1 MAELE
6 TIFALSSGRL
16 PAGVAVI
23 RLSGPRVRFVLETIF
38 GSVPDHKEMA
48 YGSFRDLSGHV
59 IDRGLAVFFAG
70 PKSFTGE
77 DCGECHVHGGR
88 AVVRALSAVLASLE
102 TVRHAEPGE
111 FTRRAFLNG
120 KLDLT
125 QAEGVGDLIAA
136 ETEAQRKLALMQ
148 SDGVLR
154 SLYDGWRARLVH
166 CRSMV
171 EAAIDFSDE
180 DDVGERALANIQGL
194 LGDLAGEIRLHLGG
208 YRQSEIIRDG
218 FNVVILGAANSGKS
232 TLLNA
237 LAGREAAI
245 ASDEPGTT
253 RDLIDVRLDL
263 AGCLVIVTDT
273 AGLRDNAGVVEAIGI
288 DRARGRAAASDLVL
302 WVEDAARPVPIVMPD
317 MNVPVL
323 RVGNKVDCLTAEV
336 HGYDLLVSAATG
348 QGISELL
355 TEIAERASYSSAGT
369 ELFAVQDRQCAL
381 LGKSVDEI
389 ASALYSGLPLDL
401 VAEHLRLASDLV
413 GRLTGR
419 VEVEELLGVIF
430 SKFCIGK

>member
-1 MAELE
+1 M
-6 TIFALSSGRL
+6 
-16 PAGVAVI
+16 
-23 RLSGPRVRFVLETIF
+23 
-38 GSVPDHKEMA
+38 
-48 YGSFRDLSGHV
+48 
-59 IDRGLAVFFAG
+59 
-70 PKSFTGE
+70 
-77 DCGECHVHGGR
+77 
-88 AVVRALSAVLASLE
+88 
-102 TVRHAEPGE
+102 
-111 FTRRAFLNG
+111 
-120 KLDLT
+120 
-125 QAEGVGDLIAA
+125 
-136 ETEAQRKLALMQ
+136 
-148 SDGVLR
+148 
-154 SLYDGWRARLVH
+154 
-166 CRSMV
+166 
-171 EAAIDFSDE
+171 
-180 DDVGERALANIQGL
+180 
-194 LGDLAGEIRLHLGG
+194 
-208 YRQSEIIRDG
+208 
-218 FNVVILGAANSGKS
+218 
-232 TLLNA
+232 
-237 LAGREAAI
+237 
-245 ASDEPGTT
+245 
-253 RDLIDVRLDL
+253 
-263 AGCLVIVTDT
+263 IVTDT

-302 WVEDAARPVPIVMPD
+302 WVEDAAQPVPIVMPD

-355 TEIAERASYSSAGT
+355 TEIVERASYSSAGT